1 MAIPAVAALWF
12 LPFVLPICFY
22 VAFTDMREMRIKNHA
37 VVALAVVFL
46 VVGLFVLPPW
56 SEEWSQGHIGPLAV
70 SLPSYAWQLLHLV
83 VILIIGILLN
93 AGGAVGAGDAKFA
106 AAAAPFIW
114 TADFR
119 LLMAIFT
126 ATILGAFAAHRIG
139 KYTGLR
145 RIAPEWE
152 SWEKGK
158 LFPMGLTLGGT
169 LAIYLILGAMFGT

>member
-1 MAIPAVAALWF
+1 MEIPASAALWF

-37 VVALAVVFL
+37 VVTLTLVFV
-46 VVGLFVLPPW
+46 VVGLIVLPPW
-56 SEEWSQGHIGPLAV
+56 ATDWSVGGIGPLTI
-70 SLPSYAWQLLHLV
+70 SLPPYAWHLINL
-83 VILIIGILLN
+83 VIVLIFGILFN
-93 AGGAVGAGDAKFA
+93 SAGLVGAGDAKFC

-114 TADFR
+114 SGDLV

-126 ATILGAFAAHRIG
+126 ATTLGAFFAHRLA

-152 SWEKGK
+152 SWDKGK
-158 LFPMGLTLGGT
+158 LFPMGLALAGT
-169 LAIYLILGAMFGT
+169 LVIYLILGSFYGS